1 MFENLKFKYYKS
13 SIGRDNLIEGI
24 KTLPN
29 VEQKKELIKEYMK
42 FGNFSDLYRH
52 GDIKNLDR
60 YIIELSQSGDPV
72 TFNEYDFSFL
82 EKAGK
87 HDVILELYRN
97 HSVEGSIR
105 ILKVTEVY
113 NKEILN
119 KVTINNNLEYLSDLY
134 ERTNDDN
141 IINVIFENAGKLDLF
156 QVYDCFHSLI
166 NSTQNQRLLS
176 LIISKED
183 YVKLYN
189 NSFKFKTDDLLYMTD
204 VILNIIANPF
214 VAIMIINKGAYK
226 KENIDKLINLICN
239 GKKIREVYQLL
250 TYNEDF
256 HFKYDL
262 TNEQKEKLE
271 KELRESGNVTLNIC
285 YNYYKDKESF
295 IKKTGGLHKIV
306 ACLIALNEYD
316 GKLIPE
322 LEDDYNKYCNDSRDE
337 MIEQNLIFSDDAKPK
352 IVKVVKK
359 SKKNLKK

>member
-13 SIGRDNLIEGI
+13 SMGRDNLIEGI

-60 YIIELSQSGDPV
+60 YIMEMSMAGDPV
-72 TFNEYDFSFL
+72 TFNESDYQFL

-87 HDVILELYRN
+87 NEVILELYRN
-97 HSVEGSIR
+97 HSVESSIR

-113 NKEILN
+113 NKEVLD
-119 KVTINNNLEYLSDLY
+119 KVTINDNLEYLSDLY
-134 ERTNDDN
+134 ERTKDN
-141 IINVIFENAGKLDLF
+141 NIVSVIFENASKLDLF
-156 QVYDCFHSLI
+156 QVYNYFNHLITEKQKKYLLNLIVSINNFEEIYLKSHLIKYDDRIYITSKVLDC
-166 NSTQNQRLLS
+166 
-176 LIISKED
+176 
-183 YVKLYN
+183 
-189 NSFKFKTDDLLYMTD
+189 TDDD
-204 VILNIIANPF
+204 EIANT
-214 VAIMIINKGAYK
+214 IIDNGAYI
-226 KENIDKLINLICN
+226 KEHIDKLINLICN

-250 TYNEDF
+250 THNENF

-262 TNEQKEKLE
+262 TNEQKVKLE
-271 KELRESGNVTLNIC
+271 NELKASGNEILNFC

-295 IKKTGGLHKIV
+295 IKKMGGFDKII
-306 ACLIALNEYD
+306 ACLIAFDEFDPNL
-316 GKLIPE
+316 LPE
-322 LEDDYNKYCNDSRDE
+322 LSDDIEKYCKECKNVI
-337 MIEQNLIFSDDAKPK
+337 IEQNLIFSDDAKPK

>member
-1 MFENLKFKYYKS
+1 
-13 SIGRDNLIEGI
+13 
-24 KTLPN
+24 
-29 VEQKKELIKEYMK
+29 MK
-42 FGNFSDLYRH
+42 FGDFDDLYRY
-52 GDIKNLDR
+52 GDINNLDR
-60 YIIELSQSGDPV
+60 YIMEMSMAGDPV

-87 HDVILELYRN
+87 YDLILELYRN
-97 HSVEGSIR
+97 HSVESSIR

-113 NKEILN
+113 NKEVLD
-119 KVTINNNLEYLSDLY
+119 KVTINDNLEYLSDLY
-134 ERTNDDN
+134 ERTDDDN

-214 VAIMIINKGAYK
+214 IAIMIINKGAYK

-295 IKKTGGLHKIV
+295 IKKMGGFDKII
-306 ACLIALNEYD
+306 ACLIAFDEFDPNL
-316 GKLIPE
+316 LPE
-322 LEDDYNKYCNDSRDE
+322 LSDDIEKYCKECKNVI
-337 MIEQNLIFSDDAKPK
+337 IEQNLIFSDDTKPK